1 MSDSYKVYASQEYV
15 DNKIQEID
23 TSVDWNA
30 KEGEPGYIENRTHY
44 EQGGVFEHTYQQ
56 ELYGT
61 PDYVVN
67 FEHGYVLSNFGMHYI
82 TDKEVAFDELNT
94 SLTLELQYQ
103 GEKYPVEYVVD
114 SNLILNDKDWHC
126 AIRWN
131 PEPIYSAA
139 NGNLN
144 CSLVLSYFAT
154 AGDKTEF
161 YAAAYENPEPVYVTK
176 PGLYVSASVAMAMLQ
191 GKLEAIT
198 FNLGEYSLKT
208 LDNKFLSDDVV
219 IAAPIKA
226 KPAVTVLNE
235 TVCELIDD
243 DGDGS
248 LEGGFIPGRWE
259 TDFEE
264 GRVYKV
270 NYNGTEYICKA
281 LLVEDNGTPT
291 YLLGNTEAEGISGG
305 NSEAPFFMAAVP
317 NSYVDENGI
326 EFCAMVM
333 PLNTLDSLTI
343 SITADEVLLN
353 PQYLVMDT
361 DGNTKWQDRTHWDD
375 LSIIV
380 PKGDYPGDLDGTYIF
395 NPPTHPI
402 EEGRIYTVELEG
414 VIFETTFTRG
424 YSDTHGETYASEVY
438 RDDQNRYF
446 QINLFPYGSKS
457 LGPIYGIA
465 SVASFGGT
473 GSTTDGTF
481 KQNLY
486 IHAGSIKTLDPKY
499 LAAAPGKSKITILP
513 KTTLT
518 VSDPNDPG
526 DGAPITTP
534 FTEYP
539 SAGDTW
545 NVTYNG
551 IEYACE
557 LIDAST
563 IPSLELPLPEG
574 AWYFGGNLTAGGFEH
589 VASNNDAPFIIMAAG
604 SEEFAVEMEAYGMI
618 APIVTLDQTFTVSI
632 TKGSQMAP
640 SQLTLRS
647 NGEMVWEERPFY
659 EEKNEVVILPLS
671 NCVADSEEGGD
682 DDGDGLVDTYV
693 IEGSLLNYPAIGA
706 KGTITV
712 NGTEYESEFVD
723 CSPILGDDLPEDCSL
738 IACGNVAV
746 LGLTGGN
753 SDAPL
758 ACMLPGNEATA
769 QLMATAGG
777 VYIFEGELEGQDIT
791 ISIKMVE
798 TKIKKLDSKFVD
810 VEMPYYLPSSV
821 PTENTLILPQTSLEG
836 KFETSAFGRVASN
849 FTDYD
854 FQLKDGHEYTIVCDG
869 AEYKAIC
876 SYHPGDMDLSS
887 GWMLSTNGQSNYLT
901 ASVDKGIIIWK
912 SETGVSIFGKNS
924 IFTYL
929 EISNIAI
936 KDEAKFVSHLNTKL
950 ISDYPSAL
958 IQGSDVRS
966 VQHRNARSASSGG
979 FAWGIDCQATG
990 GSAVAWGEQVKAYA
1004 ANAFARGYAT
1014 QIHGQNSSSFGSNN
1028 IIRGANAFV
1037 IGSNHNINSDNVFVA
1052 GRSSLD
1058 NSNAAYI
1065 LGNGDSATSVKSNA
1079 SIVDWSGNGYFAG
1092 DLYVNGDGQTI
1103 GFDGAKKVATEELVD
1118 KKAEGLAAEMVALPK
1133 SAGVVDHGT
1142 AGQFAVSDGMGGIM
1156 WKTLVEAEEVAY

>member
-1 MSDSYKVYASQEYV
+1 MNNSYKVYASQEYV

-30 KEGEPGYIENRTHY
+30 KEGEPGYVENRTHY
-44 EQGGVFEHTYQQ
+44 EEGIGVFELDASCLEGAKDLLTTTSTSSLGTDSYIKITDKIITLEECEAAKIILVKPSGETVEAINRKVLASLNGEYIYQWQ
-56 ELYGT
+56 YLYNTTKVNVTCVYVNT
-61 PDYVVN
+61 PGDKKFL
-67 FEHGYVLSNFGMHYI
+67 FEAAGINYLTSAVAKESGFYI
-82 TDKEVAFDELNT
+82 TDDIQTAF
-94 SLTLELQYQ
+94 
-103 GEKYPVEYVVD
+103 VVVGD
-114 SNLILNDKDWHC
+114 AGYSKIILN
-126 AIRWN
+126 
-131 PEPIYSAA
+131 
-139 NGNLN
+139 
-144 CSLVLSYFAT
+144 F
-154 AGDKTEF
+154 
-161 YAAAYENPEPVYVTK
+161 
-176 PGLYVSASVAMAMLQ
+176 
-191 GKLEAIT
+191 
-198 FNLGEYSLKT
+198 GEYT
-208 LDNKFLSDDVV
+208 
-219 IAAPIKA
+219 
-226 KPAVTVLNE
+226 
-235 TVCELIDD
+235 
-243 DGDGS
+243 
-248 LEGGFIPGRWE
+248 
-259 TDFEE
+259 
-264 GRVYKV
+264 
-270 NYNGTEYICKA
+270 
-281 LLVEDNGTPT
+281 
-291 YLLGNTEAEGISGG
+291 
-305 NSEAPFFMAAVP
+305 
-317 NSYVDENGI
+317 
-326 EFCAMVM
+326 
-333 PLNTLDSLTI
+333 
-343 SITADEVLLN
+343 
-353 PQYLVMDT
+353 
-361 DGNTKWQDRTHWDD
+361 
-375 LSIIV
+375 
-380 PKGDYPGDLDGTYIF
+380 
-395 NPPTHPI
+395 
-402 EEGRIYTVELEG
+402 
-414 VIFETTFTRG
+414 
-424 YSDTHGETYASEVY
+424 
-438 RDDQNRYF
+438 
-446 QINLFPYGSKS
+446 
-457 LGPIYGIA
+457 
-465 SVASFGGT
+465 
-473 GSTTDGTF
+473 
-481 KQNLY
+481 
-486 IHAGSIKTLDPKY
+486 IKTLDPKY

-723 CSPILGDDLPEDCSL
+723 CSPILGDDLPEDYSL

-758 ACMLPGNEATA
+758 ACVLPGNEATA
-769 QLMATAGG
+769 QLMVTAGG